1 MLAKKTVKN
10 QITLP
15 KKVAILFP
23 KVDYFEIKVHDGKI
37 IMSPVQTN
45 RLEALRNKLS
55 RLGIG
60 ENDIRAA
67 VKWARKQ

>member
-15 KKVAILFP
+15 KKIAMQFP
-23 KVDYFEIKVHDGKI
+23 KVDYFEIGIEEGKI
-37 IMSPVQTN
+37 VMSPVQTN
-45 RLEALRNKLS
+45 RLESVRDKLQK
-55 RLGIG
+55 LGIKEG
-60 ENDIRAA
+60 DIKAA